1 MPASLIDNHLSF
13 QPAAEILAAR
23 DKVLS
28 VLNSFKSRKIKLM
41 KENLKTFCSGLLAG
55 LVMFAP
61 VLMSAFGWIREW

>member
-1 MPASLIDNHLSF
+1 MRAALIDNHLSF

-61 VLMSAFGWIREW
+61 VLMAAFGWIGS

>member
-28 VLNSFKSRKIKLM
+28 VSFKSRKIKLM

-55 LVMFAP
+55 LVIFAP
-61 VLMSAFGWIREW
+61 VLMAAFGWIGS

>member
-1 MPASLIDNHLSF
+1 MPAPLIDNHLSF

-23 DKVLS
+23 DKILS

-55 LVMFAP
+55 LVIFAP
-61 VLMSAFGWIREW
+61 VLMAAFGWIGS